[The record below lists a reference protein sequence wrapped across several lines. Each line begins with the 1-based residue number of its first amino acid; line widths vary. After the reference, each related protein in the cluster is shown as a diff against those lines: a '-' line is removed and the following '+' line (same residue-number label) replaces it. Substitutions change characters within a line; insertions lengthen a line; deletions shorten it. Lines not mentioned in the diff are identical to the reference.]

1 MGIWAEIKHALNSTL
16 GTSSF
21 TSLDKLL
28 GTKIETVDT
37 NVKGLRGGG
46 QTFTSSG
53 TFTVPY
59 GVTKIW
65 VTACAGGQAGA
76 YSSSDVACGGC
87 GGDWIVRRAYS
98 VTSGS
103 KLSITVGKGGTT
115 SGAYGGSTVVGGLVT
130 LACPG
135 TRGGAG
141 GLGNDK
147 NYSEKNDGKDGFAS
161 GGFGYYTRGGGGGS
175 LGCGGSSYGPIYYGR
190 LGGGGAGQTY
200 VSGVGVR
207 AGGDGIVII
216 EW

>member
-65 VTACAGGQAGA
+65 VTACAGGQAGYYLA
-76 YSSSDVACGGC
+76 GASNIASGGA

-115 SGAYGGSTVVGGLVT
+115 SGAFGGSTVVGSLVT

-135 TRGGAG
+135 TRGGNG
-141 GLGNDK
+141 GIANENSDYFL
-147 NYSEKNDGKDGFAS
+147 STGKDGFSSA
-161 GGFGYYTRGGGGGS
+161 GICNDYRRGSGGGS
-175 LGCGGSSYGPIYYGR
+175 LGCGGSSGGNG
-190 LGGGGAGQTY
+190 LCGGGGGGITGSSHTAC
-200 VSGVGVR
+200 